1 MPETLH
7 TLHRRTMNRKELL
20 QFKDEA
26 LFAQLEDQA
35 INGQLDY
42 DDYPPE
48 EYRYFSKL
56 SKLGYNNR
64 HKGWTKD
71 VCELKQ
77 EEYRKEY
84 RQACAVRDER
94 VSHMKRLQNNLIVAA
109 ELSKKL
115 NQARDPETALDIALW
130 MLENLLNEP
139 GLAQRIDNNLQREQD
154 IMKG

>member
-20 QFKDEA
+20 QFKDDA

-94 VSHMKRLQNNLIVAA
+94 VSHMKRLQENLIRSALLNRQLNFAA
-109 ELSKKL
+109 TPNAALI
-115 NQARDPETALDIALW
+115 AALDL
-130 MLENLLNEP
+130 LEQLLNEP
-139 GLAQRIDNNLQREQD
+139 GLRKRIENNLERK
-154 IMKG
+154 IT

>member
-1 MPETLH
+1 
-7 TLHRRTMNRKELL
+7 MNRKELL
-20 QFKDEA
+20 QFKDDA

-94 VSHMKRLQNNLIVAA
+94 VEHAKKLQANLIRSADLSRQLHTATHRHEVIDVA
-109 ELSKKL
+109 LKL
-115 NQARDPETALDIALW
+115 
-130 MLENLLNEP
+130 LEILLNEP
-139 GLAQRIDNNLQREQD
+139 GLVRMINKNLKNEY
-154 IMKG
+154 M

>member
-20 QFKDEA
+20 QFKDDA

-35 INGQLDY
+35 IDGQLDY
-42 DDYPPE
+42 DDYQPE

-56 SKLGYNNR
+56 SKLGYSNR

-84 RQACAVRDER
+84 RQACEVRDER
-94 VSHMKRLQNNLIVAA
+94 VSHMKRLQENLIRSALLNRQLNFAA
-109 ELSKKL
+109 TPNAALI
-115 NQARDPETALDIALW
+115 AALDL
-130 MLENLLNEP
+130 LEQLLNEP
-139 GLAQRIDNNLQREQD
+139 GLRKRIENNLERT
-154 IMKG
+154 ITS

>member
-1 MPETLH
+1 
-7 TLHRRTMNRKELL
+7 MNRKELL
-20 QFKDEA
+20 QFKDDE

-56 SKLGYNNR
+56 SKLGYNTR
-64 HKGWTKD
+64 HKGWTTD

-94 VSHMKRLQNNLIVAA
+94 VGHMKRLQNDLIVAA

-115 NQARDPETALDIALW
+115 NQARDPQTALDIALW

-139 GLAQRIDNNLQREQD
+139 GLAQRIDNNLERK
-154 IMKG
+154 IT